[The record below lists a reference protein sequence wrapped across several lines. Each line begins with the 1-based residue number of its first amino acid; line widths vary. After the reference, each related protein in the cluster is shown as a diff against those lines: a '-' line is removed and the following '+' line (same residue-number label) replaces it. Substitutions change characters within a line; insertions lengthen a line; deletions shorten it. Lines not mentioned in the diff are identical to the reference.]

1 MRSGISLAAAVTL
14 AVAGGVCWM
23 MGRSEREVAATRQE
37 LATMHYREAADRAAE
52 AQEMITLAAVKD
64 AASQSHAAADY
75 WLGKYD
81 TFASTRDAN
90 GNAIERTPAE
100 LLVAANASYRAAQSQ
115 LGQADRQA
123 GLQRLEGAIKNYSD
137 AMKSDPQN
145 EDAAYNYEFAIRTR
159 ETFAKL
165 PASAAAPKADTAP
178 ASIHGRL
185 GAPPKGSGMSEFKV
199 IVPQRPDERKEDK
212 QAGKGEKRTKKG

>member
-1 MRSGISLAAAVTL
+1 MKSGISLAVAVVL
-14 AVAGGVCWM
+14 AVAGGVCWLL
-23 MGRSEREVAATRQE
+23 GRSEREVAATRHQ
-37 LATMHYREAADRAAE
+37 LATMHYLEAADHAAKAE
-52 AQEMITLAAVKD
+52 AMITVPSVKD
-64 AASQSHAAADY
+64 AAGQSHAAADY

-81 TFASTRDAN
+81 AFASTRDAS

-100 LLVAANASYRAAQSQ
+100 LLVTANASYRAALSQ
-115 LGQADRQA
+115 FAQADRQA
-123 GLQRLEGAIKNYSD
+123 GLQHLEGAIKNYSD

-145 EDAAYNYEFAIRTR
+145 EDAAYNYEFAIRMR
-159 ETFAKL
+159 ETFSRLA
-165 PASAAAPKADTAP
+165 ASAPAPKSNMAP

-185 GAPPKGSGMSEFKV
+185 GAPPKGPGMSEFKV